1 MFIPWI
7 VPLLFVV
14 APTSFHMHR
23 TAHFLL
29 VSLVC
34 VANMSVLYVQPYM
47 LSGSSEPD
55 LSLNTCRLVVYL
67 STFAKPMG
75 LYLTTL
81 FSIERVFVKIL
92 AKFLLKTAHH
102 RQLFK
107 RCYSVSMAIGI
118 LIILSIRFYEIMR
131 YIPRNSLNMKSTVNI
146 RGVML
151 DTDSNATARIL
162 SFRFCYQSMKVEI
175 YAKILSFYVM
185 QYWSDYFCFALI
197 LLVCITVVAHQLD
210 FGRSQRRSPSNW
222 SVNTKLYL
230 SLSSCVL
237 VFEMTLRMI
246 HEVVDNVDYN
256 NSVTQV
262 NYLQTM
268 LFVFNLRAMLL
279 PLILCVTLCEPLKRF
294 FNELL
299 FTRAFLENVDEIDRT
314 SSDTAS
320 TWQRRHGTA
329 DCLHT

>member
-1 MFIPWI
+1 
-7 VPLLFVV
+7 
-14 APTSFHMHR
+14 MHR

-34 VANMSVLYVQPYM
+34 LGNTSVLYVQPYM
-47 LSGSSEPD
+47 LSGGSEPN
-55 LSLNTCRLVVYL
+55 LSLHTCRLVVYL
-67 STFAKPMG
+67 STFAKPIG
-75 LYLTTL
+75 LYLTAL

-92 AKFLLKTAHH
+92 AKFLLKTAQH

-107 RCYSVSMAIGI
+107 RGYSTSIALGI
-118 LIILSIRFYEIMR
+118 LIILSMRLYEIMQ
-131 YIPRNSLNMKSTVNI
+131 YIPPNSPNMKSVSDI

-162 SFRFCYQSMKVEI
+162 HFRFCYRSMKVET

-185 QYWSDYFCFALI
+185 QCWSDYFCFALI
-197 LLVCITVVAHQLD
+197 LLVWITVLAHQCY
-210 FGRSQRRSPSNW
+210 FGHSQRRSASTW

-237 VFEMTLRMI
+237 VFELILRMI
-246 HEVVDNVDYN
+246 HSVVDNLKYDN
-256 NSVTQV
+256 TLTQV
-262 NYLQTM
+262 TFLQMM

-279 PLILCVTLCEPLKRF
+279 PLILCVTLCEPWKRF

-299 FTRAFLENVDEIDRT
+299 FARAYLENVDEIDRT

-329 DCLHT
+329 DEQW